1 MLQNRWV
8 MLAILFTVRTVMG
21 FQFQAVASLGPS
33 LIDALA
39 IDNAQLGLLIGFY
52 LLPGLPIAL
61 PGGMIGQRFGGKPV
75 ALLGLALMA
84 LGGVITGAA
93 ATFGI
98 AATGR
103 LIAGTGAVLLNVML
117 TKLVADWFAD
127 HKPATAMGILATSW
141 PLGIALG
148 LAFSASLALQFGW
161 AAVLQL
167 AAGLSALALGLVLA
181 IYRDPPGLPATEG
194 ARVSPGLTGY
204 ELRMVALAGAL
215 WAAYNAGY
223 IVLTSFAAPF
233 LAARGYSLEQS
244 GWIASLLG
252 WAMIPMVPL
261 GGLLAD
267 RIVRPNLA
275 VAAGLI
281 LTFTTIVAMA
291 LGDAPVPWLVA
302 VACLSGLPAGAIM
315 TLPVKVLRP
324 EIRSAGM
331 GIFYTLFYAGMGALP
346 ALAGMARDRTGDVAA
361 PLLCAAALYGLTL
374 LLLVLFWG
382 LERRDAKQVVAA

>member
-1 MLQNRWV
+1 VLQNRWV
-8 MLAILFTVRTVMG
+8 MLAVLFTVRTVMG

-33 LIDALA
+33 LLEALA

-61 PGGMIGQRFGGKPV
+61 PGGMIGQRFGGKQV
-75 ALLGLALMA
+75 ALLGLVLMA
-84 LGGVITGAA
+84 LGGFITGAA

-98 AATGR
+98 AAGGR
-103 LIAGTGAVLLNVML
+103 LIAGTGAVLLNIML

-148 LAFSASLALQFGW
+148 LAFSQSLASRFGW

-181 IYRDPPGLPATEG
+181 IYRDPPGLKAT
-194 ARVSPGLTGY
+194 ASTRFNLGLTGY
-204 ELRMVALAGAL
+204 ELRMVSLAGFL

-223 IVLTSFAAPF
+223 IVLTSFAALF

-244 GWIASLLG
+244 GWVASLLG

-261 GGLLAD
+261 GGYLAD
-267 RIVRPNLA
+267 RAPRPNLA
-275 VAAGLI
+275 TAAGLI
-281 LTFTTIVAMA
+281 LTFAGIVAMA
-291 LGDAPVPWLVA
+291 LGDAPVPWLIA

-315 TLPVKVLRP
+315 ILPVKVLRP
-324 EIRSAGM
+324 DIRAAGM

-346 ALAGMARDRTGDVAA
+346 ALAGMARDRTGSAAA

-374 LLLVLFWG
+374 ILLAMFWG
-382 LERRDAKQVVAA
+382 LERHGMKRQVV

>member
-1 MLQNRWV
+1 MSQNRWV
-8 MLAILFTVRTVMG
+8 MLAVLFAVRTVMG

-33 LIDALA
+33 LIEALA
-39 IDNAQLGLLIGFY
+39 IDNARFGLLIGFY

-61 PGGMIGQRFGGKPV
+61 PGGMIGQRFGGKQV
-75 ALLGLALMA
+75 ALLGLVLMA

-93 ATFGI
+93 ATYGV

-103 LIAGTGAVLLNVML
+103 LIAGSGAVLLNVML

-148 LAFSASLALQFGW
+148 LAFSQSLAVRFGW

-167 AAGLSALALGLVLA
+167 SAGLSVLALALVFA
-181 IYRDPPGLPATEG
+181 VYRDPPGLPKTAGT
-194 ARVSPGLTGY
+194 RFNLGLTRY
-204 ELRMVALAGAL
+204 EFGMVSLAGFL

-223 IVLTSFAAPF
+223 IVLTSFATPF

-261 GGLLAD
+261 GGYLAD
-267 RIVRPNLA
+267 RRARPNLS

-281 LTFTTIVAMA
+281 LTFVAIVALA
-291 LGDAPVPWLVA
+291 LTDAPGPSLIA
-302 VACLSGLPAGAIM
+302 VAFLSGLPAGAIM
-315 TLPVKVLRP
+315 ALPVKVLRP
-324 EIRSAGM
+324 DIRAAGM

-346 ALAGMARDRTGDVAA
+346 ALAGLARDRTGNDAA
-361 PLLCAAALYGLTL
+361 PLLCAAALYGGTL
-374 LLLVLFWG
+374 LLLMVFWR
-382 LERRDAKQVVAA
+382 LERRGAKRLAI

>member
-8 MLAILFTVRTVMG
+8 MLAVLFAVRTVMG

-61 PGGMIGQRFGGKPV
+61 PGGMIGQRFGGKQV
-75 ALLGLALMA
+75 ALIGLVLMA
-84 LGGVITGAA
+84 LGGVMTGAA
-93 ATFGI
+93 ATYGL

-127 HKPATAMGILATSW
+127 RKLATAMGILATSW

-148 LAFSASLALQFGW
+148 LAFSASLALRFGW

-167 AAGLSALALGLVLA
+167 SAGLAALALGLVLA
-181 IYRDPPGLPATEG
+181 IYRDPPGLPTTT
-194 ARVSPGLTGY
+194 ARFNLGLTGY
-204 ELRMVALAGAL
+204 ELRMVSLAGVL

-233 LAARGYSLEQS
+233 LAARGHSLEQS

-261 GGLLAD
+261 GGYLAD
-267 RIVRPNLA
+267 RMARPNLA
-275 VAAGLI
+275 TAAGLM
-281 LTFTTIVAMA
+281 LTFAGIVAMA
-291 LGDAPVPWLVA
+291 LGDAPVLWLAV

-324 EIRSAGM
+324 EIRAAGM

-346 ALAGMARDRTGDVAA
+346 AFAGMARDRTGNVAA
-361 PLLCAAALYGLTL
+361 PLLCAAALYGLTW
-374 LLLVLFWG
+374 LLLVAFWG
-382 LERRDAKQVVAA
+382 LERAGDKRSVA